1 MSDSQKTDELI
12 LLVAELTKAL
22 EKERAL
28 KIYPGPVVLYIT
40 EALEILSAI
49 ESLEKSKC
57 NKCKVKVSPCLHYDP
72 SDDEE

>member
-1 MSDSQKTDELI
+1 MDDSQKIDELI

-28 KIYPGPVVLYIT
+28 RLA
-40 EALEILSAI
+40 EAL

-72 SDDEE
+72 SDDED